1 MTDLPDAVGLDGIS
15 GEYSG
20 ERERP
25 TEPTDDEVEPV
36 ELLVQL
42 AEDGEIEPWDIDIVE
57 VTDAFLSKLEATDLR
72 TSARALFYAS
82 VLLRMKGDELL
93 DPTENEPDDEPEPWE
108 QAFEDGAGVDD
119 EADGAPGFDPVDEL
133 EAEMDRRLDRKSTRG
148 NPETL
153 DELVRELREAERDN
167 WWKRRREYDT
177 SDTGG
182 GGYGTQTVDYRAADD
197 FRAADEPTEGDV
209 TANTHTE
216 DIESVIEQVQAALA
230 PEFDNGRSEVLY
242 AEIETAGGR
251 PFMTYLALLFL
262 SHRGELRL
270 QQDDLF
276 GDLWVQDPAQ
286 RSGDDEQDEPDKELE
301 ATAD

>member
-15 GEYSG
+15 GEYNG
-20 ERERP
+20 EQERP

-93 DPTENEPDDEPEPWE
+93 DPTENETDDEPEPWE

-119 EADGAPGFDPVDEL
+119 EADGASGFDPVDEL
-133 EAEMDRRLDRKSTRG
+133 EAEMDRRLNRKSTRG

-242 AEIETAGGR
+242 AEIEAAGGR

-286 RSGDDEQDEPDKELE
+286 RSGDDEQDEPDEELE

>member
-1 MTDLPDAVGLDGIS
+1 MTELPDAVGLDGIA
-15 GEYSG
+15 GDYSDDQ
-20 ERERP
+20 ERP
-25 TEPTDDEVEPV
+25 PEPTADDDEVEPV

-42 AEDGEIEPWDIDIVE
+42 AEEGEIEPWDIDIVE

-93 DPTENEPDDEPEPWE
+93 DPTDDEPADEPEPWE
-108 QAFEDGAGVDD
+108 QAFEDDGAAD
-119 EADGAPGFDPVDEL
+119 EGGAPGFDPVDEL

-177 SDTGG
+177 SGSSGG
-182 GGYGTQTVDYRAADD
+182 TYGTQTVDYRAADD
-197 FRAADEPTEGDV
+197 FREDDEPTEGDV

-216 DIESVIEQVQAALA
+216 DIDHVIEQVQAALE

-242 AEIETAGGR
+242 AEIESAGGR

-276 GDLWVQDPAQ
+276 GDLWVQDPEQVSQDEAAEP
-286 RSGDDEQDEPDKELE
+286 DDEIE

>member
-20 ERERP
+20 EQERP

-182 GGYGTQTVDYRAADD
+182 GYGTQTVDYRAADD

-286 RSGDDEQDEPDKELE
+286 RSEDDEQDEPDEELE

>member
-20 ERERP
+20 EQERP

-182 GGYGTQTVDYRAADD
+182 G
-197 FRAADEPTEGDV
+197 
-209 TANTHTE
+209 
-216 DIESVIEQVQAALA
+216 
-230 PEFDNGRSEVLY
+230 
-242 AEIETAGGR
+242 
-251 PFMTYLALLFL
+251 
-262 SHRGELRL
+262 
-270 QQDDLF
+270 
-276 GDLWVQDPAQ
+276 
-286 RSGDDEQDEPDKELE
+286 
-301 ATAD
+301 ATAPRRSTTARPTTSVRPTSRPRAT